1 MLLLRMFKVG
11 IFMNSLDKVTRMKT
25 TFLFLFSLVM
35 TAGTLQ
41 NAHAQ
46 AKIGWINSAAIMDKL
61 PEAQDAQRQIDNT
74 VGQWQAEL
82 TKMQAEWQTK
92 YDEYDKKKLILTDQ
106 LRAQTEKELQD
117 LDRKIADYRNK
128 KFGQNGEL
136 FQKQNELMKPV
147 QNKIFKVLEDI
158 AKEESY
164 DYVFDKSGDIL
175 LMYTNDK
182 YDLTAKV
189 FERMT
194 TFNK

>member
-1 MLLLRMFKVG
+1 MKATAMVLCALALCAAGLRRA
-11 IFMNSLDKVTRMKT
+11 D
-25 TFLFLFSLVM
+25 
-35 TAGTLQ
+35 
-41 NAHAQ
+41 AQ

-74 VGQWQAEL
+74 VGQWQSEL
-82 TKMQAEWQTK
+82 SKMQSEWQLK
-92 YDEYDKKKLILTDQ
+92 YEEYDKKKLILTDQ
-106 LRAQTEKELQD
+106 LRAQTEKDLQD
-117 LDRKIADYRNK
+117 LDKKIADYRNK

-158 AKEESY
+158 AKEENY

-189 FERMT
+189 FDRMT
-194 TFNK
+194 SFNK